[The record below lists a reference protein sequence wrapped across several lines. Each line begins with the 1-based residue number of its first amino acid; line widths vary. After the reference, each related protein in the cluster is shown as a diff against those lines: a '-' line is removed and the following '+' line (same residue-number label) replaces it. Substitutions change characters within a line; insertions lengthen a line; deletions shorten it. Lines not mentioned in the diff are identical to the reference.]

1 MLHRRKKA
9 LVNQAPER
17 KMRRNT
23 FDAMWFAAALVLAI
37 SATTSAKAAEQR
49 YQPNEVIIF
58 PPPEFDRPFDGRLE
72 EFIVKDHEEL
82 ANFCGQQLAFGCAFP
97 AFDRRSCL
105 IYLLPDD
112 FQRRY
117 GITIEI
123 ARRHEIA
130 HCNGWHHPHHPP
142 LPGIDPWSLEVS
154 KPSRAKK

>member
-1 MLHRRKKA
+1 
-9 LVNQAPER
+9 
-17 KMRRNT
+17 MRRNT

-123 ARRHEIA
+123 ARRHESRIA
-130 HCNGWHHPHHPP
+130 MVGIIRIIP